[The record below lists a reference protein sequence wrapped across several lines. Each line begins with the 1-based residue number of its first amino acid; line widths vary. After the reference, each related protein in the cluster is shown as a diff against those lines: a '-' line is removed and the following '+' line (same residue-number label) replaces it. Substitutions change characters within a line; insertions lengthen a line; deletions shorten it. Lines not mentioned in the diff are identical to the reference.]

1 MITNLISHATRK
13 AKTILALTVFLT
25 AAVAC
30 DDEET
35 TQSNIVQL
43 AQSNANLSTLVTALT
58 KFPDLV
64 TTLSGNGNFTV
75 FAPTNAAFADLLED
89 LDATSLNDVDEAEL
103 KNILEYHV
111 ITTAALEAAD
121 LESQGYNTA
130 ENKQLFVSV
139 GSTSVK
145 INGVVTVTTPNVA
158 ASNGIVHI
166 VDKVIVPPTQTIA
179 QIATSFNPNE
189 FTQLVAALARTSGR
203 NPDLLAAVSNP
214 GTLTVFAPTDAAF
227 QQLYTA
233 LEVEGIND
241 IDINVLTSVLRHH
254 VITSRKYSS
263 DLTNGALSTLNGD
276 DVTINLANLTVTG
289 ASGGTNVANLQPTLL
304 NVNGTN
310 GVIHVI
316 NRVLL
321 PDLD

>member
-1 MITNLISHATRK
+1 MITNLISHTSRK
-13 AKTILALTVFLT
+13 VKTILSLIVFLT

-30 DDEET
+30 DDEENA
-35 TQSNIVQL
+35 QSNIVQL
-43 AQSNANLSTLVTALT
+43 AQGNSNLSTLVTALT

-75 FAPTNAAFADLLED
+75 FAPTNAAFNELLEK
-89 LDATSLNDVDEAEL
+89 LDVNTLNDVDEDEL
-103 KNILEYHV
+103 REILEYHV
-111 ITTAALEAAD
+111 IATAALKAAD
-121 LESQGYNTA
+121 LASQGYTTV
-130 ENKQLFVSV
+130 EGKQLFVSV
-139 GSTSVK
+139 GSSVK
-145 INGVVTVTTPNVA
+145 INGVVTVTTPNLS
-158 ASNGIVHI
+158 ASNGVVHV
-166 VDKVIVPPTQTIA
+166 VDKVIVPPALTIA

-189 FTQLVAALARTSGR
+189 FTQLVAALARTQGR
-203 NPDLLAAVSNP
+203 TPDLLAAVSNP

-233 LEVEGIND
+233 LEVQNVNQ

-263 DLTNGALSTLNGD
+263 DLTNGALRTLNGD

-289 ASGGTNVANLQPTLL
+289 ASGGTNIANLQPTLL
-304 NVNGTN
+304 DVNGTN

>member
-1 MITNLISHATRK
+1 MYNLISHTSRK
-13 AKTILALTVFLT
+13 VKTILTLIVFLT
-25 AAVAC
+25 TAIAC
-30 DDEET
+30 DDEENK
-35 TQSNIVQL
+35 QSNIVQL
-43 AQSNANLSTLVTALT
+43 AQGNANLSTLVTALS

-75 FAPTNAAFADLLED
+75 FAPTNAAFNQLLED
-89 LDATSLNDVDEAEL
+89 LEATSLNDVDDDDLRE
-103 KNILEYHV
+103 ILEYHV
-111 ITTAALEAAD
+111 ITTAALKAAD
-121 LESQGYNTA
+121 LASQGYTTA
-130 ENKQLFVSV
+130 EGKQLFVSV
-139 GSTSVK
+139 GSSVK
-145 INGVVTVTTPNVA
+145 INGVVTVTTANLA
-158 ASNGIVHI
+158 ASNGVVHV

-179 QIATSFNPNE
+179 QIATAFNPNE

-233 LEVEGIND
+233 LQVQNVNQ

-263 DLTNGALSTLNGD
+263 DLTTGTLGTLNGD
-276 DVTINLANLTVTG
+276 NVTINVANLTVTG

-304 NVNGTN
+304 NINGTN

>member
-13 AKTILALTVFLT
+13 AKTILALTIFLT

-30 DDEET
+30 DDEES

-75 FAPTNAAFADLLED
+75 FAPTNAAFNELLED
-89 LDATSLNDVDEAEL
+89 LDASSLNDVDEDEL
-103 KNILEYHV
+103 REILEYHV
-111 ITTAALEAAD
+111 IATAALEAAD
-121 LESQGYNTA
+121 LASQGYTTVQSQ
-130 ENKQLFVSV
+130 QLFVSV
-139 GSTSVK
+139 GSSVK

-158 ASNGIVHI
+158 ASNGIVHV

-227 QQLYTA
+227 EELYTA
-233 LEVEGIND
+233 LEVDGIND
-241 IDINVLTSVLRHH
+241 INIDLLTSVLKHH

-263 DLTNGALSTLNGD
+263 DLVTGTLGTLNGD
-276 DVTINLANLTVTG
+276 NVTINVTNLTVTG
-289 ASGGTNVANLQPTLL
+289 SSGSNNVANLQAGLL

-316 NRVLL
+316 NKVLL
-321 PDLD
+321 PD